1 MQRMSAHRRLGVS
14 SAFAALMVTATAH
27 AGPPSLP
34 PDNPGPSEGEWEE
47 IIEFNREITEEFV
60 AETNELPSSPCH
72 GELIAEGGMT
82 ARDHDNWQ
90 KHVRTITDLYSQG
103 IDPRYDQKLRA
114 DVRRDLRG
122 LRPDLFLSI
131 NHQAL
136 TCARERGADASPQW
150 LPVTGQVFAA
160 INAPTSGRTSRQIGG
175 MMLAPLACLFGFR
188 VMRRRTAAQ
197 PTP

>member
-34 PDNPGPSEGEWEE
+34 PDSPGPSEAEWEE

-60 AETNELPSSPCH
+60 AETQEFPSSPCH
-72 GELIAEGGMT
+72 GELIAEGQMT
-82 ARDHDNWQ
+82 AGDHDNWQ
-90 KHVRTITDLYSQG
+90 KHVRTITNLYSHG
-103 IDPRYDQKLRA
+103 IDPRYDQQLRA

-175 MMLAPLACLFGFR
+175 LALAPLACLFGFR
-188 VMRRRTAAQ
+188 VMRRRTTAP
-197 PTP
+197 PTR